1 MWKAERITPSRPP
14 NEIIQTFYNGNGDS
28 EINEADIEDLARKC
42 NLTTTEVKMSIDH
55 VKKVE
60 SNRKKGAHKAQ
71 ETRRRKALEKKK

>member
-1 MWKAERITPSRPP
+1 MWKAGRITPSRPP
-14 NEIIQTFYNGNGDS
+14 NEIIQTFYNSNVDS
-28 EINEADIEDLARKC
+28 EISEADIEDLARTC

-60 SNRKKGAHKAQ
+60 SNRKKGAQKAQ